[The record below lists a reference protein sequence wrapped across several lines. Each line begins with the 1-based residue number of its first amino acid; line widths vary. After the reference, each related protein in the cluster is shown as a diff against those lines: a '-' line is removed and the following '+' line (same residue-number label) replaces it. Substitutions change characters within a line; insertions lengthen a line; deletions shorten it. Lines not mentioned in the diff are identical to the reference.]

1 MRKDKSSWDYQRGK
15 YKQINIKFNTRHSYD
30 VKILDH
36 LERTNNVSSYI
47 KGLILDKIAE
57 EAGNETI

>member
-1 MRKDKSSWDYQRGK
+1 MRKDKSSWHYQKGK
-15 YKQINIKFNTRHSYD
+15 YKQINIKFNTCHYYD

-57 EAGNETI
+57 DAGNETI